1 MISFQS
7 FNDSITNSSTY
18 GDVDF
23 AKFDLDSSG
32 TLDTS
37 NNMHSNSS
45 YLTEPSP
52 GSSPGVSLQPV
63 NYVSWKIYSNVDN
76 GSNKLIYFRLDWEDV
91 VLFMTVMLTMTMSL
105 NSKKAKSWW
114 FSMSALV
121 ISH

>member
-1 MISFQS
+1 MFSFQS

-63 NYVSWKIYSNVDN
+63 NYVS
-76 GSNKLIYFRLDWEDV
+76 
-91 VLFMTVMLTMTMSL
+91 
-105 NSKKAKSWW
+105 
-114 FSMSALV
+114 
-121 ISH
+121 